1 MYLCASIA
9 QFPERRYRPALTC
22 IRFRILILWE
32 SQLQVVRLPV
42 VLTKLPSYSALYV
55 ELHPLGYGSSWV
67 VKKPFIKKS
76 RLVLTDESAKV
87 IKSIIK
93 EKTIFE
99 CKDSEYLLNLQKEI
113 EKRDIFDKIFGYVGE
128 YGYLCAT
135 FSIKV
140 FNV

>member
-1 MYLCASIA
+1 M
-9 QFPERRYRPALTC
+9 
-22 IRFRILILWE
+22 
-32 SQLQVVRLPV
+32 
-42 VLTKLPSYSALYV
+42 
-55 ELHPLGYGSSWV
+55 
-67 VKKPFIKKS
+67 KKPFIKKS

-99 CKDSEYLLNLQKEI
+99 CKDSEYLLNLQEEI
-113 EKRDIFDKIFGYVGE
+113 EKSNIFDKIFGYVGE